1 MGLLATALVAL
12 ALTWC
17 LQLLRTRYR
26 PHLRAIPGPAVASVS
41 NLWKLAAVYR
51 EDMPGWNARAH
62 ARHGPVVRIG
72 PDHVSFSSP
81 AAFHAIHASRQAF
94 AKVSEQGQEQ
104 EEEEEEEREE
114 QRR

>member
-1 MGLLATALVAL
+1 MGLLAAAL
-12 ALTWC
+12 AVLAATWL

-26 PHLRAIPGPAVASVS
+26 PGLRAIPGPPAASFS
-41 NLWKLAAVYR
+41 NLWKLAAVWR

-62 ARHGPVVRIG
+62 ERHGPVVRIG

-94 AKVSEQGQEQ
+94 AKVSGGCDCDG
-104 EEEEEEEREE
+104 R
-114 QRR
+114 

>member
-1 MGLLATALVAL
+1 MGLLATTLAAL
-12 ALTWC
+12 ALIWC

-26 PHLRAIPGPAVASVS
+26 PDLRAIPGPVVASFS

-62 ARHGPVVRIG
+62 ARYGPVVRIG
-72 PDHVSFSSP
+72 PAHVSFSSP

-94 AKVSEQGQEQ
+94 AKVRFLLPIPS
-104 EEEEEEEREE
+104 
-114 QRR
+114 